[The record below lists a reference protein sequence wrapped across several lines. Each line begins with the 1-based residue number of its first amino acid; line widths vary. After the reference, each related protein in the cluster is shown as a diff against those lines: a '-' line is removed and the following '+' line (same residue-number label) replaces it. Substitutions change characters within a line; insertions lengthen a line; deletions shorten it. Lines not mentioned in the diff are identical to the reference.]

1 MPQGWK
7 DRDYEEIPIVQE
19 ACPSDHH
26 VAAYVQGVS
35 DIPTFRVAWITS
47 MGIMRRTPKVSPNKF
62 GDARLWKTPDQD
74 AEFWEPCKQGDSY
87 RTLTPGDD
95 DCCRMCPNTDAEEL
109 IPCAWCSSWAHYRCT
124 YAVGPG
130 RACASHFKVVN
141 PLDKIVVARSD
152 DGVVPESQRDKQVF
166 PNCCHPRVREH
177 GTPSPSNVHYTAE
190 AIWVYKH
197 AWRGAG
203 AYYRKGD
210 HLQKKKTGNTPVE
223 FKALRMFPEWERWIV
238 PKPTF
243 LSDSLLKEAATLEE
257 KGEPKNRVQRH
268 NIFEHYKEEFQP
280 HTLTLLP
287 GMNQTFKEYG
297 ERANLDPN
305 LGNLWGCFWES
316 CNIKERG
323 FWQAAL
329 GHHANYSLTDD
340 SRVYHA
346 ITFGEDHPGYKP
358 ANDEMPSDKP
368 ENNDQRFCYYTEVRR
383 WNECQVKEER
393 TLRVASDKVQS
404 WLDIGDTILDE
415 TAVFPQSQEEANQAT
430 AASKKAAKGAKKR
443 PSSVPPGSDTAKAKQ
458 AKAQADAKE
467 KKPVVEKVR
476 IPTIPKQELAAIAT
490 TLTNK
495 VKSAV
500 PSLNPKHYRTI
511 HNLASEWYKALYH
524 TKFQMTKADYLHH
537 LHKTAEG
544 YQKAKETN
552 PTHLG
557 AFNKALMF

>member
-1 MPQGWK
+1 M
-7 DRDYEEIPIVQE
+7 
-19 ACPSDHH
+19 
-26 VAAYVQGVS
+26 
-35 DIPTFRVAWITS
+35 
-47 MGIMRRTPKVSPNKF
+47 
-62 GDARLWKTPDQD
+62 
-74 AEFWEPCKQGDSY
+74 
-87 RTLTPGDD
+87 
-95 DCCRMCPNTDAEEL
+95 
-109 IPCAWCSSWAHYRCT
+109 
-124 YAVGPG
+124 
-130 RACASHFKVVN
+130 N

-243 LSDSLLKEAATLEE
+243 LSESLLKEAATSEE

-287 GMNQTFKEYG
+287 SMIQAFKEYG
-297 ERANLDPN
+297 ERTKLDPN
-305 LGNLWGCFWES
+305 LGNMWGCFWDS
-316 CNIKERG
+316 CNVKERG

-358 ANDEMPSDKP
+358 ADDEMPSDKP

-404 WLDIGDTILDE
+404 WLDIGDTILDD

-430 AASKKAAKGAKKR
+430 AARRKAATGAKKR
-443 PSSVPPGSDTAKAKQ
+443 PSSVPPGSDTARAKQ

-467 KKPVVEKVR
+467 KKPVVEKGK
-476 IPTIPKQELAAIAT
+476 ISTIPKQELAAIAT

-495 VKSAV
+495 VKAAV
-500 PSLNPKHYRTI
+500 PSLVV
-511 HNLASEWYKALYH
+511 
-524 TKFQMTKADYLHH
+524 
-537 LHKTAEG
+537 
-544 YQKAKETN
+544 
-552 PTHLG
+552 
-557 AFNKALMF
+557 